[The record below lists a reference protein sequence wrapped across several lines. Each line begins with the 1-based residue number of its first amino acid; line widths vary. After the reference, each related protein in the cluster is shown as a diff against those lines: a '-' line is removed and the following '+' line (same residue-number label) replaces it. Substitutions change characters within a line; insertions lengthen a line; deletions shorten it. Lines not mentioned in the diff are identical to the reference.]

1 MSMTDHS
8 DHAASASA
16 SRHRWTRWASL
27 ALVPILLLAA
37 GCSKSDASASPSS
50 ASAPASQSA
59 TSTASA
65 SSSGKLLTSLDSVQV
80 SGGYGQEATV
90 TADWPVQVNETM
102 SKVLVQGNG
111 QAVGSTSYV
120 EVNYVGVDART
131 GQTFDNS
138 YTKGA
143 TATFGLS
150 QVVPG
155 FQKGLD
161 GKHIGDRVLIGVT
174 GKDGYDAMGGASAAG
189 IEVGDTLFF
198 VVDLVSTQLNQP
210 SGEAVTPAAGLPT
223 VSGDINNPSITIP
236 SGVAAPSDLVVQPL
250 IKGTGKQV
258 AATDTVTVNF
268 ISMSWG
274 DSRVVQSTYSNG
286 SNSPQTGALSGVVEG
301 WQKGLVGQPVGSRV
315 LLVVP
320 PSQAY
325 PDGNTNPSIAPNTTM
340 VYVVDI
346 LFTRA
351 TTAS

>member
-65 SSSGKLLTSLDSVQV
+65 SSSGKLLTSLDSGQV

-138 YTKGA
+138 YT
-143 TATFGLS
+143 
-150 QVVPG
+150 
-155 FQKGLD
+155 
-161 GKHIGDRVLIGVT
+161 
-174 GKDGYDAMGGASAAG
+174 
-189 IEVGDTLFF
+189 
-198 VVDLVSTQLNQP
+198 
-210 SGEAVTPAAGLPT
+210 
-223 VSGDINNPSITIP
+223 
-236 SGVAAPSDLVVQPL
+236 
-250 IKGTGKQV
+250 
-258 AATDTVTVNF
+258 
-268 ISMSWG
+268 
-274 DSRVVQSTYSNG
+274 
-286 SNSPQTGALSGVVEG
+286 
-301 WQKGLVGQPVGSRV
+301 
-315 LLVVP
+315 
-320 PSQAY
+320 
-325 PDGNTNPSIAPNTTM
+325 
-340 VYVVDI
+340 
-346 LFTRA
+346 
-351 TTAS
+351 